1 MERLAEIALLA
12 DFYGPLLTE
21 RQRHIWDLYYQ
32 QDLSLAEISEV
43 EHISRQ
49 AIHDLLKRTERI
61 FTDYEEKL
69 GLVRRFWME
78 REKLI
83 KIKTLLQGLN
93 KQDFTNSS
101 AWECCQQINSMIDE
115 VYVNISESGTDVKGK
130 TAD

>member
-1 MERLAEIALLA
+1 MEKLAEIALLA

-21 RQRHIWDLYYQ
+21 RQRHIWDLYYH
-32 QDLSLAEISEV
+32 QDLSLTEIAEV
-43 EHISRQ
+43 EQISRQ
-49 AIHDLLKRTERI
+49 AIHDLIKRTERI
-61 FTDYEEKL
+61 FADYEEKL
-69 GLVRRFWME
+69 GLVRRFWAE

-101 AWECCQQINSMIDE
+101 GWECCQQISSMIDE
-115 VYVNISESGTDVKGK
+115 VYVDISESGTGVKGK